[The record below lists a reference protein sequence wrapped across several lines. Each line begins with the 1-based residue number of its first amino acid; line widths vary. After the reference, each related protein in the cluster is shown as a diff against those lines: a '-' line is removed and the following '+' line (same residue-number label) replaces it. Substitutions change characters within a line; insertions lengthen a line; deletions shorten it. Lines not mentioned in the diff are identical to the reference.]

1 VEQRIGST
9 HLADGTTVAY
19 ATAGS
24 GPPLLF
30 VGGWLSHLELSWA
43 LPAERAFLV
52 ALARGRTL
60 VRYDRPGCGLSG
72 AASAPTLAREV
83 ETMSAVLA
91 AVDARDPVDVL
102 GVSLGVPITVSWAA
116 ESPGAVR
123 RMVLYGGWVTGP
135 DLTEPAVREHL
146 IGLVATHWGLGSEVL
161 TEIFA
166 PEAAAGSRAAFAE
179 YQRQCCSGAFASEL
193 LRMCHTLDV
202 SASLGDV
209 HSPTLVLHR
218 EGDRAAPMEQSRRL
232 ADGIA
237 SARLRSLPGRSHLP
251 YIGEVGP
258 LIAEIRSHFGLPAR
272 SRSDAGVLTARQRE
286 VAALVSQGMTNREI
300 GNRLGISERSAEGH
314 IERIRHRLDVRS
326 RAQVAAWWAGNDS

>member
-9 HLADGTTVAY
+9 HLADGTMVAY

-52 ALARGRTL
+52 GLASGRRL
-60 VRYDRPGCGLSG
+60 IRYDRPGCGLSG
-72 AASAPTLAREV
+72 SASAPTMDREI
-83 ETMSAVLA
+83 ETLSAVLTA
-91 AVDARDPVDVL
+91 TGTSEPVDVL
-102 GVSLGVPITVSWAA
+102 ASSLGVPIAVRWAA
-116 ESPGAVR
+116 EHPDAVR
-123 RMVLYGGWVTGP
+123 RMALYGGWVIGP
-135 DLTEPAVREHL
+135 ELAEPDVREHV

-166 PEAAAGSRAAFAE
+166 PESAAGTRAAIAE
-179 YQRQCCSGAFASEL
+179 YQRQCCSGAFAAEL

-202 SASLGDV
+202 SAFLADV
-209 HSPTLVLHR
+209 HAPTLVLRR
-218 EGDRAAPMEQSRRL
+218 EGDRAAPAEQSRRL

-237 SARLRSLPGRSHLP
+237 SATLRTMPGRSHLP
-251 YIGEVGP
+251 YIGEVEP
-258 LIAEIRSHFGLPAR
+258 LIAEIRAFLGLPAR
-272 SRSDAGVLTARQRE
+272 AHPGGAVVTARQRE
-286 VAALVSQGMTNREI
+286 VAELVSQGMTNREI
-300 GNRLGISERSAEGH
+300 GKRLGISERSAEGH

-326 RAQVAAWWAGNDS
+326 RAQIAAWWAGSD

>member
-1 VEQRIGST
+1 MEQRIGT
-9 HLADGTTVAY
+9 TRLADGTTVAY

-72 AASAPTLAREV
+72 AASAPTLEREI
-83 ETMSAVLA
+83 ETLSAVLA
-91 AVDARDPVDVL
+91 AIEATDPVDVV
-102 GVSLGVPITVSWAA
+102 GVSLGVPIAVRWA
-116 ESPGAVR
+116 EENPDAVR
-123 RMVLYGGWVTGP
+123 RMVLYGGWVTGS
-135 DLTEPAVREHL
+135 DLTEPDVREHL

-166 PEAAAGSRAAFAE
+166 PEAAAGSRAAFAD
-179 YQRQCCSGAFASEL
+179 YQRQCCSDAFAAEL

-202 SASLGDV
+202 SSSLGDV
-209 HSPTLVLHR
+209 QAPTLVLHR

-232 ADGIA
+232 ADGISSA
-237 SARLRSLPGRSHLP
+237 SLRTLPGRSHLP
-251 YIGEVGP
+251 YIGEVEP
-258 LIAEIRSHFGLPAR
+258 VITEIRSHLGLPAR
-272 SRSDAGVLTARQRE
+272 SRSDAAVLTARQRE
-286 VAALVSQGMTNREI
+286 VAALVSEGMTNREI

-326 RAQVAAWWAGNDS
+326 RAQIAAWWASND